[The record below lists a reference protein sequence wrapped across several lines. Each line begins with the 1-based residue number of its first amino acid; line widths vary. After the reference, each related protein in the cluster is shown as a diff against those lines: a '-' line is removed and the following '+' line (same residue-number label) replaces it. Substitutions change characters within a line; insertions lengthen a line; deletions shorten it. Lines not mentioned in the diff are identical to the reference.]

1 MEATT
6 RMKHAYLIMAHHEF
20 VVLQELIDAIDDER
34 NDIYIHIDGKVKRM
48 PHLKASK
55 SKLTLL
61 GERKK
66 TVWADVSMISVEYLL
81 FRTALEQGEYG
92 FYHFISGV
100 HYPLKSQDEIHTYF
114 DKRSGI
120 SVLSPMGS
128 TQDEIEMKLGL
139 YHFFLKHLISRNRF
153 VNKLYHILWRI
164 SLGVQQKMGMK
175 RDVSYVRNKAAN
187 WCSLSDEAVREVLR
201 QEKQMLRRLRHTF
214 CQDEF
219 LVPAVLANAGL
230 PVAFE
235 EKFLYVVF
243 TPYTPKVLTENDFDD
258 LMKSECLFARKFS
271 ARQSMRLIQRIK
283 STFLDGQS

>member
-1 MEATT
+1 
-6 RMKHAYLIMAHHEF
+6 MKHAYLIMAHHEF

-34 NDIYIHIDGKVKRM
+34 NDIYIHIDGKVKEL

-55 SKLTLL
+55 SRLTLL
-61 GERKK
+61 GERIK
-66 TVWADVSMISVEYLL
+66 TIWADVSMISVEYLL
-81 FRTALEQGEYG
+81 FRTAFEQGEYG

-128 TQDEIEMKLGL
+128 TQDEIEMKLGF
-139 YHFFLKHLISRNRF
+139 YHFFLKHLISRNRL

-235 EKFLYVVF
+235 EKFLYAVF